1 MKVPCSVW
9 AAGLC
14 DTVSALG
21 IASNSRQGK
30 TPTVFQIL
38 WGFSNVFCSV
48 DNMGKKFW
56 DEARASSA
64 CSAGVVSSIF
74 LGQGHAGYC
83 CEISLYVTT
92 SFLPLSERDHHSP
105 ALQVSVHGTTLSAQ
119 PRRHQHLYNHSL
131 DPQAVSESCWVAQTS
146 GTRHLPQLRSTGLQP
161 ASRVACAGGCT

>member
-1 MKVPCSVW
+1 MFSAQLTIRGKNFGMKQ
-9 AAGLC
+9 GLLQP
-14 DTVSALG
+14 ALLVL
-21 IASNSRQGK
+21 S
-30 TPTVFQIL
+30 PLF
-38 WGFSNVFCSV
+38 
-48 DNMGKKFW
+48 
-56 DEARASSA
+56 
-64 CSAGVVSSIF
+64 F

-131 DPQAVSESCWVAQTS
+131 DPQAASESCWVAQTS